1 MHAKRVFERRSE
13 RQRRGP
19 SVNEMNAERR
29 TPRRNDD
36 PPVVTDADQAAA
48 QSFVLNKVQ
57 NRGFEAAYKLGWRV
71 MAQKY
76 A

>member
-36 PPVVTDADQAAA
+36 PQWGLTQIKRLPKAL
-48 QSFVLNKVQ
+48 F
-57 NRGFEAAYKLGWRV
+57 
-71 MAQKY
+71 
-76 A
+76 